1 MLCFINRI
9 SLTNF
14 VLYLLFILYNLYC
27 IWSFTCSIEIDMG
40 FPDRKRCFWPL
51 LPCVSTENCLETV
64 VSRLGSCSGPTPS
77 MPSSRRI
84 LPSWCPN
91 IITKWPGSFL
101 MIQARGTTCA
111 ILCLGP
117 ILVRIRMAEL
127 FGILPGA
134 KRKGWHFM
142 ALPLAYLQAEFVDVI
157 CLLYESLFHSFS
169 IRDIRVLVWSL
180 HCPLIEVNAWK

>member
-1 MLCFINRI
+1 MILCFINHI
-9 SLTNF
+9 SLTNC
-14 VLYLLFILYNLYC
+14 VLCYSYYIIYTDC

-51 LPCVSTENCLETV
+51 LPCVSTESCLETV

-77 MPSSRRI
+77 MPPSRTI

-91 IITKWPGSFL
+91 ITTKWPGSFL

-111 ILCLGP
+111 ILCLGT

-134 KRKGWHFM
+134 KRKGWR
-142 ALPLAYLQAEFVDVI
+142 DGTSI
-157 CLLYESLFHSFS
+157 GLFAGWIRWCHLFIIRISFS

-180 HCPLIEVNAWK
+180 HCPLIEVNVWK